1 MTNLKDLEKVGRNA
15 LLATIGTYAKG
26 WEIISGKVTETFD
39 DTNKLVNDLIENGE
53 KIEADFKDKI
63 QKNTYLDDKLSALKV
78 KLGVDTSTDDKIAEL
93 YKKVD
98 VLTDEI
104 SKLVD
109 AKLEALESQQQE
121 ITKAETKEAT
131 KTTKATSTVKR
142 KVPAKKA
149 AQSSSTS
156 ANAETQVTTSATT
169 NAAVKT
175 TTRTRKAAP
184 AKKPD

>member
-109 AKLEALESQQQE
+109 AKLAALESQQQE
-121 ITKAETKEAT
+121 VTKAETKEAT
-131 KTTKATSTVKR
+131 KATSTVKR
-142 KVPAKKA
+142 KAPAKKA

-156 ANAETQVTTSATT
+156 ANAETQATTSATT

-175 TTRTRKAAP
+175 TTRTRKTAS

>member
-63 QKNTYLDDKLSALKV
+63 QKNTFLDDKLSALKV

-109 AKLEALESQQQE
+109 AKLAALASQQKE
-121 ITKAETKEAT
+121 VTKAEAT
-131 KTTKATSTVKR
+131 KTAKTASAVKR
-142 KVPAKKA
+142 KAPAKKT

-156 ANAETQVTTSATT
+156 ANAEAQTTTSATT
-169 NAAVKT
+169 DAAVKT